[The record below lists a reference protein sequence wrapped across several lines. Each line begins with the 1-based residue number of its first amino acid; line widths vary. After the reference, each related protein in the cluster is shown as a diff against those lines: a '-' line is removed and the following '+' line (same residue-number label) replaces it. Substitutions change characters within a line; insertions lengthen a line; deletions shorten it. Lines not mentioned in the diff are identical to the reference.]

1 MSVDRLGPRAFT
13 ACVHPRRRNES
24 ECLHR
29 FDLRFH
35 GDGTTEDLL
44 PGTTVNAFNRSMGR
58 EELASLITQFNQT
71 YAGQIDG
78 RCSDPYADAT
88 GALLVGDNF
97 QSLDFRLSR
106 EFVFRERWR
115 FTLIGEVF
123 NVYNAANLSGHNE
136 NLTNSAF
143 GQPTTRF
150 TQVFGS
156 GGPRAFQFA
165 VQLNF

>member
-1 MSVDRLGPRAFT
+1 MPAVVAGHLRLFQWLQKMSVDRLGPRAFPS
-13 ACVHPRRRNES
+13 CVHPRRRNES

-78 RCSDPYADAT
+78 KGAVIPRLTLPERYWLAT
-88 GALLVGDNF
+88 IFN
-97 QSLDFRLSR
+97 RLI
-106 EFVFRERWR
+106 FV
-115 FTLIGEVF
+115 
-123 NVYNAANLSGHNE
+123 
-136 NLTNSAF
+136 
-143 GQPTTRF
+143 
-150 TQVFGS
+150 
-156 GGPRAFQFA
+156 
-165 VQLNF
+165 